1 MGIRRFYFFAAGLA
15 MTLPLMAAAHLP
27 AEEPTSEALLK
38 EKCSLCH
45 SSKRINRMDPAKV
58 KETVERMRKM
68 NPDWISS
75 IQSDHIAAAIAKAI
89 DDPGIIAA
97 RTAWREALSRGEA
110 LFKDLT
116 LGKKGVSC
124 SSCHT
129 MPEQFSKIEDAYPRW
144 DAKLKRFVSLDETIA
159 IMLRE
164 KIGAEIAPNDQRIH
178 DLLIYLKTL

>member
-1 MGIRRFYFFAAGLA
+1 MDTRRFRFAATALA
-15 MTLPLMAAAHLP
+15 LTLPLMAAAHLR
-27 AEEPTSEALLK
+27 AEEPTADALLS
-38 EKCSLCH
+38 EKCGLCH
-45 SSKRINRMDPAKV
+45 SSKRINRMNPAKI

-75 IQSDHIAAAIAKAI
+75 IQSDHIATVIAKAI
-89 DDPGIIAA
+89 EDPGIIAA

-110 LFKDLT
+110 LFKDDT

-129 MPEQFSKIEDAYPRW
+129 MPEQFHQIEDSYPRW
-144 DAKLKRFVSLDETIA
+144 DAKLKRFVSLDETIT

-164 KIGAEIAPNDQRIH
+164 KIGAELAPGDQRIH

>member
-1 MGIRRFYFFAAGLA
+1 MGIRRFRFFAAGLA

-27 AEEPTSEALLK
+27 AEEPTAEALLK

-45 SSKRINRMDPAKV
+45 SSKRINRMDPVKI

-75 IQSDHIAAAIAKAI
+75 IQSDHIAAVIAKTI
-89 DDPGIIAA
+89 DDPNIIAS
-97 RTAWREALSRGEA
+97 RTAWREALDRGAA
-110 LFKDLT
+110 LFKDDT

-124 SSCHT
+124 SICHT
-129 MPEQFSKIEDAYPRW
+129 KPEQFAKIEDTYPRW
-144 DAKLKRFVSLDETIA
+144 DAKLKRFVGLDETIA
-159 IMLRE
+159 LMLRE
-164 KIGAEIAPNDQRIH
+164 KIGAELAPNDQRIH

>member
-1 MGIRRFYFFAAGLA
+1 MGARRLRLLAASLA
-15 MTLPLMAAAHLP
+15 LTLPLMAAADLR
-27 AEEPTSEALLK
+27 AEEPTAEALLK

-45 SSKRINRMDPAKV
+45 SSKRINRMDPAKI

-68 NPDWISS
+68 NPDWIST
-75 IQSDHIAAAIAKAI
+75 IQSEHIATVIAKTI

-97 RTAWREALSRGEA
+97 RTAWREALGRGEG
-110 LFKDLT
+110 LFKDDT

-124 SSCHT
+124 SGCHS
-129 MPEQFSKIEDAYPRW
+129 MPEQFSKIEDTYPRW

-164 KIGAEIAPNDQRIH
+164 KIGAELAPNDQRIH

>member
-1 MGIRRFYFFAAGLA
+1 MSIRRFHFFAAGLA
-15 MTLPLMAAAHLP
+15 LTLPLMAAAHLP
-27 AEEPTSEALLK
+27 AEELTPEALLT

-45 SSKRINRMDPAKV
+45 SSKRIFRLDPVKL

-75 IQSDHIAAAIAKAI
+75 IQSDHIAEVIAKI
-89 DDPGIIAA
+89 INDPSIMAS
-97 RTAWREALSRGEA
+97 RTAWIEALDRGEA
-110 LFKDLT
+110 LFKNNT

-124 SSCHT
+124 SGCHT
-129 MPEQFSKIEDAYPRW
+129 MPKQFSKIEDAYPRW
-144 DAKLKRFVSLDETIA
+144 DAKLKRFVGLDETIA

-164 KIGAEIAPNDQRIH
+164 KIGAELAPNDPRIH

>member
-1 MGIRRFYFFAAGLA
+1 MDIRRFRCFAAGLA
-15 MTLPLMAAAHLP
+15 VTLPLMAVALLP
-27 AEEPTSEALLK
+27 AEEPTSEALLQ

-45 SSKRINRMDPAKV
+45 SSKRILRLDPVKI

-75 IQSDHIAAAIAKAI
+75 IQSDHIAREIAKVI
-89 DDPGIIAA
+89 GDPSIMAS
-97 RTAWREALSRGEA
+97 RTAWNEALDRGA
-110 LFKDLT
+110 SLFKDDT

-129 MPEQFSKIEDAYPRW
+129 MPEQFNKIEDTYPRW
-144 DAKLKRFVSLDETIA
+144 DAKLKRFVGLDETIA

-164 KIGAEIAPNDQRIH
+164 KIGAELAPNDQRIH

>member
-1 MGIRRFYFFAAGLA
+1 MDAHRLRFVAAGFALA
-15 MTLPLMAAAHLP
+15 LPVMAAANLR
-27 AEEPTSEALLK
+27 AEESTETALLK

-45 SSKRINRMDPAKV
+45 SSKRIYRMDPVKI
-58 KETVERMRKM
+58 KETIDRMRKM

-144 DAKLKRFVSLDETIA
+144 DAKLKRFVGLDETIA
-159 IMLRE
+159 ITLRE
-164 KIGAEIAPNDQRIH
+164 KIGAELAPNDQRIH